1 MTNNTTK
8 YIEKDN
14 INEMNIIQKGGNY
27 LISN

>member
-1 MTNNTTK
+1 MANNTTK

-14 INEMNIIQKGGNY
+14 INEMNIIEKGGNY